1 MTSLPPKKNLMIP
14 LLNQEMFEQLIGRAE
29 TKDPIPTVSVVY
41 FTAKWCGA
49 CKRLNLDVLMANH
62 PAVTWYKC
70 DIDEN
75 DYTAGFCSIR
85 QIPTFLIIKEKEILG
100 TLSHSDTMTVSKW
113 ISEKV

>member
-1 MTSLPPKKNLMIP
+1 MTTPLKKREMIP
-14 LLNQEMFEQLIGRAE
+14 LQNQEMFEQLIGRAE
-29 TKDPIPTVSVVY
+29 TKDPLPIVSVVY

-49 CKRLNLDVLMANH
+49 CKRLNLDLLMANH
-62 PAVTWYKC
+62 PTVTWYKC
-70 DIDEN
+70 DIDQN

-85 QIPTFLIIKEKEILG
+85 QIPTFLIVKEKEILG